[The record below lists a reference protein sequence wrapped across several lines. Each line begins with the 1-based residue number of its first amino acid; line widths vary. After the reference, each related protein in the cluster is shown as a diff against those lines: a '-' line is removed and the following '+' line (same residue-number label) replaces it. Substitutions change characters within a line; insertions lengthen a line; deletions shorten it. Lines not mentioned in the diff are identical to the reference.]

1 MQPGIIRCLRHKVV
15 CFHDVA
21 TIAKTFNVGEQ
32 YDFEV
37 VKIEESNLT
46 VKDNIV
52 GILHRYRASGRNKHA
67 VGFIIQLKVRNIVNG
82 RLSLAPSKTQSIA
95 DIEKQLGQ
103 EIMRQVAAFM
113 NCNGGTIYI
122 GYRDDGTVCG
132 IEKDLEF
139 INEDTS
145 DWFNPYKLTI
155 DGITLKFKNTI
166 SRVLGSLASRNVS
179 VRVKKDERSG
189 KLICKLVVTPRS
201 QLVWLNGRRLFIRC
215 QNTVQELY
223 GDEIIQFYEERQRE

>member
-1 MQPGIIRCLRHKVV
+1 MG
-15 CFHDVA
+15 
-21 TIAKTFNVGEQ
+21 
-32 YDFEV
+32 
-37 VKIEESNLT
+37 SM
-46 VKDNIV
+46 
-52 GILHRYRASGRNKHA
+52 
-67 VGFIIQLKVRNIVNG
+67 IQLKVRNIVNG
-82 RLSLAPSKTQSIA
+82 RLSLAPSKTQSIADIAAKVETIESDHIGEEGQTVEYKSSFVFTCDGIA

-132 IEKDLEF
+132 IEKDLEI
-139 INEDTS
+139 INDDTS
-145 DWFNPYKLTI
+145 DRFNPYKLTI
-155 DGITLKFKNTI
+155 DGITLKFQNTI

-223 GDEIIQFYEERQRE
+223 GDEIIQFHEDRQREWK